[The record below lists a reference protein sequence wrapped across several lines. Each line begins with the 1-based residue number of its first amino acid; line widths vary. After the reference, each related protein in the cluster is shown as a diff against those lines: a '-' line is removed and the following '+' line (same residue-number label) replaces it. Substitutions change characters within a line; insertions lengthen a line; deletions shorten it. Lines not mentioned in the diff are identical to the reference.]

1 MSNIIRLNLYF
12 FFIYALIFVSACT
25 RYSRI
30 DTETQSLS
38 SDPEGEVIIFHAD
51 SLTVSF
57 EEMEKEFET
66 KHPQIDIKREAGGS
80 TRMAR
85 MIAELGEPADIM
97 ASADYTVIDKRLIP
111 GKASW
116 NVRFAK
122 NQLVLCYTDKSKYA
136 KKINSDNWYKIL
148 GLKGVKWGHSDPNL
162 DPGGYRSLMAI
173 KLAEIYYKS
182 PGLYEK
188 LIDNRPKT
196 NVRSNSVELVSL
208 LQTGQLDYAWEYLSS
223 AVQYRL
229 KHVKLPDN
237 INLGNYKFDNFYK
250 QAIVEVTG
258 KKPGT
263 TIKRMGK
270 SITYGVTLIKDAPNR
285 SAAITF
291 MQYMLSPDGG
301 LKILKEM
308 GQPPFI
314 PCRVPTEEMK
324 NKLPGSIKGFAEVK
338 Q

>member
-1 MSNIIRLNLYF
+1 MRSIIRLNLYF
-12 FFIYALIFVSACT
+12 FFIYALIFVSSCS
-25 RYSRI
+25 RNSRI

-38 SDPEGEVIIFHAD
+38 SDREGEVIIFHAD
-51 SLTVSF
+51 SLTVPF

-66 KHPQIDIKREAGGS
+66 KHPQIDIKRKTGGS
-80 TRMAR
+80 TRMAG
-85 MIAELGEPADIM
+85 MIAELGDLADIM
-97 ASADYTVIDKRLIP
+97 ASADYTIIDKRLIP

-122 NQLVLCYTDKSKYA
+122 NQLVLCYTDKSEYA
-136 KKINSDNWYKIL
+136 DKINPDNWYKIL
-148 GLKGVKWGHSDPNL
+148 GLKSVKWGHSDPDL
-162 DPGGYRSLMAI
+162 DPGGYRTLMAI

-182 PGLYEK
+182 PGLFKK
-188 LIDNRPKT
+188 LIDNCPET
-196 NVRSNSVELVSL
+196 NVRSNSVELISL
-208 LQTGQLDYAWEYLSS
+208 LQTGELDYAWEYLSS
-223 AVQYRL
+223 AVQHKL

-258 KKPGT
+258 KNPGT
-263 TIKRMGK
+263 TIKRVGK

-301 LKILKEM
+301 LKILMEM
-308 GQPPFI
+308 GQLPLI
-314 PCRVPTEEMK
+314 PCQVPTEEMK
-324 NKLPGSIKGFAEVK
+324 NKLPGSIKRFTEVK